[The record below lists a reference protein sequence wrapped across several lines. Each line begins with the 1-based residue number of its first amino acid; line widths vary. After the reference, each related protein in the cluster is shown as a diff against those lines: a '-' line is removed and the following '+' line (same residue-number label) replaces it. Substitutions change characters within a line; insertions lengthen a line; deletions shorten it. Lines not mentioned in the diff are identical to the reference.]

1 MKSGLE
7 KMTQKCIQPVMKENL
22 LLLKDFIGTLKNKFY
37 FYMTSI
43 SKNLSIDKLDDI
55 VNKYNNTYH
64 STIKINTVDV
74 K

>member
-37 FYMTSI
+37 
-43 SKNLSIDKLDDI
+43 
-55 VNKYNNTYH
+55 KYDFN
-64 STIKINTVDV
+64 IKKSVY
-74 K
+74 